1 MFDFSSLTNNLEGF
15 SLSNIIIIALV
26 SFVLSSLIAL
36 TYQKTSREIESP
48 RYFIQSLILISI
60 PVATVMQAIGDS
72 LARGLGMLGA
82 LAIIR
87 FRTTLRN
94 PRNMVFM
101 FTSIA
106 VGISAGVYGIA
117 IAVVG
122 TLGFC
127 LVVVAIHFSPLSKDN
142 EIIGSLQF
150 EILNNEDL
158 NKNIIDQI
166 DELLNIYCNKVT
178 LIKYNIN
185 NKKRDEVFVKIL
197 AYEYKINIKD
207 KHESTKLINELSQE
221 NGIFNVRINFKD
233 DYEKI

>member
-1 MFDFSSLTNNLEGF
+1 M
-15 SLSNIIIIALV
+15 
-26 SFVLSSLIAL
+26 
-36 TYQKTSREIESP
+36 
-48 RYFIQSLILISI
+48 
-60 PVATVMQAIGDS
+60 
-72 LARGLGMLGA
+72 
-82 LAIIR
+82 
-87 FRTTLRN
+87 
-94 PRNMVFM
+94 
-101 FTSIA
+101 
-106 VGISAGVYGIA
+106 
-117 IAVVG
+117 
-122 TLGFC
+122 GFC